1 MNNFVQL
8 IIDKYYDICQENTFE
23 KGQVI
28 FNEGNPCNE
37 LTIVLNGEILISTI
51 TYNEK
56 EETINVIKDC
66 DIFGDILCNA
76 TNNIYLGDVICQ
88 KKTKV
93 LILSKEKLMK
103 LLLSDSVLLDSY
115 LTLISDKTLD
125 IKLQAKLFSHKRIDD
140 RIMYYLSL
148 KAINNLVFI
157 DSVTE
162 LAKALSLPRPSVS
175 RTLSD
180 LESSGL
186 ITRDNKFIYIKK
198 TIDQ

>member
-1 MNNFVQL
+1 M
-8 IIDKYYDICQENTFE
+8 
-23 KGQVI
+23 
-28 FNEGNPCNE
+28 
-37 LTIVLNGEILISTI
+37 
-51 TYNEK
+51 
-56 EETINVIKDC
+56 
-66 DIFGDILCNA
+66 CNA

-103 LLLSDSVLLDSY
+103 LLLSDSDLLDSY